1 MKLNEEK
8 LDDVLKTSLDNIY
21 VILSDESILIE
32 ENLEKIYAQAK
43 LEGFTEKNTHVIDSR
58 SNWEFLSSNSDN
70 LDLFGS
76 KKILEIKLLGQG
88 PGVKGAN
95 SLKAYSKSPDPNTLL
110 VLIGEGLE
118 RKSISSGW
126 VKALEGAG
134 TLISISPLSSY
145 SLRIWVKNKAKGMD
159 IEIDQ
164 EALQL
169 LIEKTEGNL
178 MATLQEIRTLS
189 LIYPSEK
196 IDLDKMKKSIT
207 GSSKYTIFDFSNAF
221 VSRNTSKAIEVL
233 ESLKVEGTPETL
245 IIWALTRELNNL
257 FTVLNSGS
265 TKGIWGPRKYLDS
278 LIKTSKEIDRYKI
291 LKAYKRIAL
300 IDSCIKGFNKQNP
313 WLGIRELTL
322 TF

>member
-1 MKLNEEK
+1 MKLTEDRLN
-8 LDDVLKTSLDNIY
+8 DVLKESLDNIY
-21 VILSDESILIE
+21 VILADESILIE
-32 ENLEKIYAQAK
+32 ENLEKIYAKAK
-43 LEGFTEKNTHVIDSR
+43 QEGFTEKNTHIIDSQ
-58 SNWEFLSSNSDN
+58 NDWTFLSSNSDN

-76 KKILEIKLLGQG
+76 KKILEVKLLGQG

-95 SLKAYSKSPDPNTLL
+95 SLKDYSKSLDPNTLL

-118 RKSISSGW
+118 RKSISSAW
-126 VKALEGAG
+126 VKALEKVG
-134 TLISISPLSSY
+134 TLISIAPLSSS
-145 SLRIWVKNKAKGMD
+145 SLKVWIKNKEKELN
-159 IEIDQ
+159 IEIKQ

-178 MATLQEIRTLS
+178 MATLQEIRKLS
-189 LIYPSEK
+189 LVYPSEK

-221 VSRNTSKAIEVL
+221 VSRNTSKAIQVL

-257 FTVLNSGS
+257 FKVSKSGS
-265 TKGIWGPRKYLDS
+265 TKGIWGPRNYLDS
-278 LIKTSKEIDRYKI
+278 LAKTSKEVDRYKI
-291 LKAYKRIAL
+291 LKAYKRIAF

>member
-1 MKLNEEK
+1 MKLTEERLNE
-8 LDDVLKTSLDNIY
+8 VLKESLDNIY
-21 VILSDESILIE
+21 VILADESILIE
-32 ENLEKIYAQAK
+32 ENLEKIYAKAK
-43 LEGFTEKNTHVIDSR
+43 LEGFTEKNTHIIDSR
-58 SNWEFLSSNSDN
+58 SSWAFLSSNSDN

-76 KKILEIKLLGQG
+76 KKILEVKLLGQG

-95 SLKAYSKSPDPNTLL
+95 SLKDYSKSLDPNTLL

-118 RKSISSGW
+118 RKSISSAW
-126 VKALEGAG
+126 VKALEKVG
-134 TLISISPLSSY
+134 TLISIAPLSTS
-145 SLRIWVKNKAKGMD
+145 SLKVWIKNKAKELN
-159 IEIDQ
+159 IEIMQ

-178 MATLQEIRTLS
+178 MATLQEIRKLS
-189 LIYPSEK
+189 LVYPSEK

-207 GSSKYTIFDFSNAF
+207 GSSKYSIFDFSNAF
-221 VSRNTSKAIEVL
+221 VSRNTSKAIQVL

-257 FTVLNSGS
+257 FKVSKSGS
-265 TKGIWGPRKYLDS
+265 TKGIWGPRSYLDS
-278 LIKTSKEIDRYKI
+278 LAKTSKEVDGYKI
-291 LKAYKRIAL
+291 LKAYKRIAH

-322 TF
+322 SF

>member
-1 MKLNEEK
+1 MKLTEDRLN
-8 LDDVLKTSLDNIY
+8 DVLKESLDNIY
-21 VILSDESILIE
+21 VILADESILIE
-32 ENLEKIYAQAK
+32 ENLEKIYAKAK
-43 LEGFTEKNTHVIDSR
+43 QEGFTEKNTHIIDSQ
-58 SNWEFLSSNSDN
+58 NDWTFLSSSSDN

-76 KKILEIKLLGQG
+76 KKILEVKLLGQG

-95 SLKAYSKSPDPNTLL
+95 SLKDYSKSPDPNTLL
-110 VLIGEGLE
+110 VLIGEGLD
-118 RKSISSGW
+118 RKSISSAW
-126 VKALEGAG
+126 VKALEKVG
-134 TLISISPLSSY
+134 TLISIAPLSSS
-145 SLRIWVKNKAKGMD
+145 SLKVWIKNKEKELN
-159 IEIDQ
+159 IEIKQ

-178 MATLQEIRTLS
+178 MATLQEIRKLS
-189 LIYPSEK
+189 LVYPSEK

-221 VSRNTSKAIEVL
+221 VSRNTSKAIQVL

-257 FTVLNSGS
+257 FKVSKSGS
-265 TKGIWGPRKYLDS
+265 TKGIWGPRNYLDS
-278 LIKTSKEIDRYKI
+278 LAKTSKEVDRYKI
-291 LKAYKRIAL
+291 LKAYKRIAF

>member
-1 MKLNEEK
+1 MKLTEDRLN
-8 LDDVLKTSLDNIY
+8 DVLKESLDNIY
-21 VILSDESILIE
+21 VILADESILIE
-32 ENLEKIYAQAK
+32 ENLEKIYAKAK
-43 LEGFTEKNTHVIDSR
+43 QEGFTEKNTHIIDSQ
-58 SNWEFLSSNSDN
+58 NDWTFLSSNSDN

-95 SLKAYSKSPDPNTLL
+95 SLKVYSKNPDPNKLL
-110 VLIGEGLE
+110 VLIGEGLD
-118 RKSISSGW
+118 RKSSSSAW
-126 VKALEGAG
+126 VKALEKVG
-134 TLISISPLSSY
+134 TLISIAPLSPS
-145 SLRIWVKNKAKGMD
+145 SLKFWIKNKAKELN
-159 IEIDQ
+159 IEIVQ

-169 LIEKTEGNL
+169 LTEKTEGNL
-178 MATLQEIRTLS
+178 MAALQEIRKLS
-189 LIYPSEK
+189 LVYPSEK

-221 VSRNTSKAIEVL
+221 VSRNTSKAIQVL

-257 FTVLNSGS
+257 FKVLKSGS
-265 TKGIWGPRKYLDS
+265 TKGIWGPRNYLDS
-278 LIKTSKEIDRYKI
+278 LAKTSKEVDRYKI
-291 LKAYKRIAL
+291 LGAYKRIAF

>member
-1 MKLNEEK
+1 MKLTEERLNEA
-8 LDDVLKTSLDNIY
+8 LKESLDNIY
-21 VILSDESILIE
+21 VILADESILIE
-32 ENLEKIYAQAK
+32 ENLEKIYAKAK
-43 LEGFTEKNTHVIDSR
+43 QEGFTEKNTHIIDSQ
-58 SNWEFLSSNSDN
+58 NDWTFLSSSSDN

-76 KKILEIKLLGQG
+76 KKILEVKLLGQG

-95 SLKAYSKSPDPNTLL
+95 SLKDYSKSLDPNTLL

-118 RKSISSGW
+118 RKSISSAW
-126 VKALEGAG
+126 VKALEKVG
-134 TLISISPLSSY
+134 TLISIAPLSTS
-145 SLRIWVKNKAKGMD
+145 SLKVWIKNKAKELN
-159 IEIDQ
+159 IEIMQ

-178 MATLQEIRTLS
+178 MATLQEIRKLS
-189 LIYPSEK
+189 LVYPSEK

-221 VSRNTSKAIEVL
+221 VSRNTSKAIQVL

-257 FTVLNSGS
+257 FKVSKSGS
-265 TKGIWGPRKYLDS
+265 TKGIWGPRNYLDS
-278 LIKTSKEIDRYKI
+278 LAKTSKEVDRYKI
-291 LKAYKRIAL
+291 LKAYKRIAH

-322 TF
+322 SF